1 MERMTPPTPPH
12 TPATSPTNDLATLTI
27 TGPTARLE
35 LNRPEQ
41 RNALSLELLQA
52 LHARVDELAAAGGVT
67 VCVITGA
74 GRSFCAGMDL
84 KQIVIA
90 SDGHEGSA
98 PGAPLALLTS
108 LAELT
113 LRLRALPCVTL
124 ARVNGAAI
132 GGGCGLTC
140 VCDIAVTHAEAKLG
154 YPEVDL
160 GLCPAVV
167 APWLVKKIGAGP
179 ARAMLL
185 RGGIMSGA
193 DAHARG
199 LVEVC
204 AQSAESLDNA
214 VDEIVSRLA
223 AGGPTALAVTKRLLN
238 EIDGSSDRDQ
248 VLRGAELSASVVVSP
263 AAQAVLRSR
272 LESTGR

>member
-1 MERMTPPTPPH
+1 MTPTAPD
-12 TPATSPTNDLATLTI
+12 SPLATLTI
-27 TGPTARLE
+27 DGPVARIE

-41 RNALSLELLQA
+41 RNALSLELLRA
-52 LHARVDELAAAGGVT
+52 LHERVDELAGAEGVT
-67 VCVITGA
+67 VCVLTGA

-90 SDGHEGSA
+90 TGTHEGSD
-98 PGAPLALLTS
+98 PGTPRALLTS

-113 LRLRALPCVTL
+113 LKLRALPCVTV

-140 VCDIAVTHAEAKLG
+140 VCDLAVTHKDAKLG

-167 APWLVKKIGAGP
+167 APWLVRKIGAGP

-193 DAHARG
+193 DARSRG
-199 LVEVC
+199 LVESC
-204 AQSAESLDNA
+204 APDAEGLDGA

-223 AGGPTALAVTKRLLN
+223 SGGPAALAATKRLLS
-238 EIDGSSDRDQ
+238 EIDGSTDRDL
-248 VLRGAELSASVVVSP
+248 VLAGAELSASVVVSD
-263 AAQAVLRSR
+263 AAQTVLRQR
-272 LESTGR
+272 LGASGR